1 MQAQEI
7 KFAVQE
13 ENGIVT
19 KIGRSTVFQPKAGS
33 IGGKGVGWY
42 KDRNKAGKAMGREGR
57 GNKNGSDFI

>member
-19 KIGRSTVFQPKAGS
+19 KIWRSTVFQPKAGS

-42 KDRNKAGKAMGREGR
+42 KDKNKAGKQA
-57 GNKNGSDFI
+57 GNFDA